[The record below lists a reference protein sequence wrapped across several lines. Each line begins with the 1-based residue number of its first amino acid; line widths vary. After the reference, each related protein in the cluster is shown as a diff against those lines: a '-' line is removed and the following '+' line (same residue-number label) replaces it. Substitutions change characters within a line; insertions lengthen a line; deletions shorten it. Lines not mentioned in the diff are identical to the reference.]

1 MSARMESWRD
11 RLGDKPI
18 LPRLLLSAWGIRSLL
33 WVAVWLR
40 FFYLYCDF
48 DGSFACV
55 VGGFLETVFYSLPQV
70 AVEMLGPPALA
81 LILGLALRWVV
92 RAWAGHWS
100 RALASRNSDEND
112 PLSLNSPSH
121 PVDLI

>member
-1 MSARMESWRD
+1 MSVRTESWRD
-11 RLGDKPI
+11 RLGNMPM
-18 LPRLLLSAWGIRSLL
+18 LSRLLLAAWGIGSLL

-70 AVEMLGPPALA
+70 LVRLLGPPALA
-81 LILGLALRWVV
+81 LILGLALCWAF
-92 RAWAGHWS
+92 RAWAEHWS
-100 RALASRNSDEND
+100 RVLTSRNSDAED
-112 PLSLNSPSH
+112 ALSLE
-121 PVDLI
+121 

>member
-1 MSARMESWRD
+1 MSARMGSWRD
-11 RLGDKPI
+11 RLGNKPI
-18 LPRLLLSAWGIRSLL
+18 LPRLLLSAWGIGSLL

-70 AVEMLGPPALA
+70 AVEMLGPPVLA
-81 LILGLALRWVV
+81 LILGLTLRWAARV
-92 RAWAGHWS
+92 WAGHWS
-100 RALASRNSDEND
+100 PALASRNSDASD
-112 PLSLNSPSH
+112 ALSLE
-121 PVDLI
+121 

>member
-1 MSARMESWRD
+1 MSVRTESWRD
-11 RLGDKPI
+11 RLGNKPM
-18 LPRLLLSAWGIRSLL
+18 LSRLLLAAWGIGSLL

-70 AVEMLGPPALA
+70 LVRLLGPPALA
-81 LILGLALRWVV
+81 LILGLALRWAF

-100 RALASRNSDEND
+100 RVLTSRNSDAED
-112 PLSLNSPSH
+112 ALSLE
-121 PVDLI
+121 